1 MSSQNDITERFVSE
15 LTSSQPRLFA
25 YVLSLLRNPDEA
37 RDVLQET
44 NLVLWKK
51 IDEYAEINSFEAWST
66 KVAYFQVLA
75 FRRDRGRDRHEFD
88 EQLISKIAAAA
99 EQSTQNTDERLRF
112 LNTCIEKLSHRH
124 RDLLNERYGKQRT
137 VKDLAK
143 SLGKT
148 PAALGMTLYRVR
160 QLLSECVEAKLLAEG
175 HSE

>member
-1 MSSQNDITERFVSE
+1 MESQRPLTERFVSD

-51 IDEYAEINSFEAWST
+51 LDEYPEIASFEAWST

-75 FRRDRGRDRHEFD
+75 YRRDRGRDRHQFD
-88 EQLISKIAAAA
+88 EQLISQVAEAA
-99 EQSTQNTDERLRF
+99 EKATKDTDQRMTYLSA
-112 LNTCIEKLSHRH
+112 CIEKLSESHRE
-124 RDLLNERYGKQRT
+124 LLSNRYAKQIS
-137 VKDLAK
+137 VKEMAK
-143 SLGKT
+143 NMGKT

-160 QLLSECVEAKLLAEG
+160 RVLMDCVEIRLQSEG
-175 HSE
+175 SSE